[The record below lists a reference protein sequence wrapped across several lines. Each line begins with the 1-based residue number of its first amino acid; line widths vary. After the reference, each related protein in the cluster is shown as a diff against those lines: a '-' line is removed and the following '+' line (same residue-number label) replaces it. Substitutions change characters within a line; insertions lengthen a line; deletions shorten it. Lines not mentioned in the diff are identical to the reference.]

1 MFTHSSKNVFQ
12 VKLKKFKQFLQ
23 QMYGILSDL
32 LKKLL
37 RCLEIGLDLPFGT
50 LLDQHTNINSESSV
64 TALRLIHYPPILF
77 EVPENCIRCG
87 EHTDY
92 GTVTLLFQ
100 DNIGGLEVK
109 NRNNEWVQAHP
120 VPGAIL
126 VNVGDMLQTLTSG
139 RLVATPHRVLIPEEE
154 RLKRCS
160 RKSVAFFVNPN
171 KKVVLKPFGA
181 PEDDKKSYKTSHE
194 HLHSRLSSALILKP

>member
-1 MFTHSSKNVFQ
+1 
-12 VKLKKFKQFLQ
+12 
-23 QMYGILSDL
+23 MYGILSDL
-32 LKKLL
+32 LKKVL
-37 RCLEIGLDLPFGT
+37 RCLEIGLDLPFGK
-50 LLDQHTNINSESSV
+50 LLNQHTNINSESSV

-92 GTVTLLFQ
+92 GTITFLFQ

-154 RLKRCS
+154 RRKRCS

-171 KKVVLKPFGA
+171 KEVVLKPFGV
-181 PEDDKKSYKTSHE
+181 PDDDKKSYRTAHE
-194 HLHSRLSSALILKP
+194 HLHSRLSSALIL